1 MCYHNVY
8 MDKFSISNANGSFIQ
23 RGAAF
28 MSGMKLARRLV
39 VALTISSFMLGTA
52 GNTYGASR
60 VNLDRNDTVY
70 NNVSE
75 DFEPVKSEPRY
86 SDDAI
91 KVGYIVVGDDEM
103 LLDDQT
109 MGYIRRMLNAKFP
122 GTRYPSKRITDERP
136 RFEMGRRNFG
146 NKYEVTEAH
155 DVLMKEFEKLENMYE
170 RMPERYMNSR
180 SRWNTSSSG
189 INLGFGWNKASS
201 SASSSAS
208 ASSGSDSS
216 SASGAASGSGDGIF
230 RNFNIGVDVGGGTTH
245 VEDSNLVEGYDSL
258 GADNSYNFTEHLS
271 TLPKEDY
278 VRFARELQ
286 AEGLSNYDYLLMFN
300 IHGVNRQVKGKAL
313 GKSMWSDYRVTVR
326 AIDVNTGEYID
337 RAEYLKRGYSGSGS
351 FNSPSWRRGMRRAII
366 DGMVECFDN
375 IPIGKYSV
383 CDNPYC
389 ARRQEEIHTQEVF
402 GKINRHCVKHC
413 NDKTVCYDHMVDY
426 THDADLPGGY
436 IDHSHEHID

>member
-1 MCYHNVY
+1 
-8 MDKFSISNANGSFIQ
+8 
-23 RGAAF
+23 
-28 MSGMKLARRLV
+28 
-39 VALTISSFMLGTA
+39 MLGTA
-52 GNTYGASR
+52 GNSYGASR

-75 DFEPVKSEPRY
+75 YFEPVKSDY
-86 SDDAI
+86 QYQNDAI
-91 KVGYIVVGDDEM
+91 KIGYIVVGDDEM

-122 GTRYPSKRITDERP
+122 GTRYPTKRITDEHMKY
-136 RFEMGRRNFG
+136 EMGRRNFG
-146 NKYEVTEAH
+146 DKYVVIEAH

-170 RMPERYMNSR
+170 RMPIDDKKDIIQWGDDGKATTYV
-180 SRWNTSSSG
+180 SG
-189 INLGFGWNKASS
+189 TYGEN
-201 SASSSAS
+201 
-208 ASSGSDSS
+208 
-216 SASGAASGSGDGIF
+216 
-230 RNFNIGVDVGGGTTH
+230 
-245 VEDSNLVEGYDSL
+245 DSL
-258 GADNSYNFTEHLS
+258 GNDNRYNFTKHLS

-286 AEGLSNYDYLLMFN
+286 AQGMSDYDYLLMFN
-300 IHGVNRQVKGKAL
+300 IHSVNQQVKKKFITA
-313 GKSMWSDYRVTVR
+313 SRWSDFRITVR
-326 AIDVNTGEYID
+326 AINVNTGEYID
-337 RAEYLKRGYSGSGS
+337 RAEYLKRGYSGSGRGS
-351 FNSPSWRRGMRRAII
+351 SPSWRRGMRRAIV

-389 ARRQEEIHTQEVF
+389 PRRQEELHTQEVF

-413 NDKTVCYDHMVDY
+413 HDKTVCYDHMVDY

>member
-1 MCYHNVY
+1 
-8 MDKFSISNANGSFIQ
+8 
-23 RGAAF
+23 
-28 MSGMKLARRLV
+28 MSRMNLTKRLI
-39 VALTISSFMLGTA
+39 VALTIGSFMFGTA

-60 VNLDRNDTVY
+60 VNLDRTDTVY

-75 DFEPVKSEPRY
+75 YFEPVKSEAKY
-86 SDDAI
+86 NYTDDAI
-91 KVGYIVVGDDEM
+91 KIGYIVVGDDEM

-122 GTRYPSKRITDERP
+122 GTRFPTKRMTDERQ
-136 RFEMGRRNFG
+136 RYEMGRRNFG
-146 NKYEVTEAH
+146 DKYTVSEAH

-170 RMPERYMNSR
+170 RMPEREAHSVSR
-180 SRWNTSSSG
+180 NTYANNG
-189 INLGFGWNKASS
+189 INLGFGYASG
-201 SASSSAS
+201 SADASAS
-208 ASSGSDSS
+208 AGASSDTVSGGGNGDSTARSYNIGLNVGDSS
-216 SASGAASGSGDGIF
+216 TTT
-230 RNFNIGVDVGGGTTH
+230 VTDVT
-245 VEDSNLVEGYDSL
+245 EGYDSL
-258 GADNSYNFTEHLS
+258 GKDNRYNFTEHLS

-351 FNSPSWRRGMRRAII
+351 FNSPSWRRGMRRAIV

-389 ARRQEEIHTQEVF
+389 ARRQEELHDQEVF
-402 GKINRHCVKHC
+402 GKVNRHCVKHC
-413 NDKTVCYDHMVDY
+413 HDKTVCYDHMVDY
-426 THDADLPGGY
+426 QHDADLPGGY

>member
-1 MCYHNVY
+1 M
-8 MDKFSISNANGSFIQ
+8 SRISFAK
-23 RGAAF
+23 R
-28 MSGMKLARRLV
+28 LAV
-39 VALTISSFMLGTA
+39 MLTVGGFLMGTA
-52 GNTYGASR
+52 GNSYGASR

-75 DFEPVKSEPRY
+75 YFEPVKSDY
-86 SDDAI
+86 QYQDDAVKI
-91 KVGYIVVGDDEM
+91 GYIVVGDDEM

-122 GTRYPSKRITDERP
+122 GTRYPTKRITDEHMKY
-136 RFEMGRRNFG
+136 EMGRRNFG
-146 NKYEVTEAH
+146 DKYVVTEAH

-170 RMPERYMNSR
+170 RIPVYGQKDTTQSQGNY
-180 SRWNTSSSG
+180 T
-189 INLGFGWNKASS
+189 ASYGS
-201 SASSSAS
+201 NAS
-208 ASSGSDSS
+208 AGEYS
-216 SASGAASGSGDGIF
+216 
-230 RNFNIGVDVGGGTTH
+230 TTH
-245 VEDSNLVEGYDSL
+245 SAKSQGENDSL
-258 GADNSYNFTEHLS
+258 GNDNSYNFTKHLS

-286 AEGLSNYDYLLMFN
+286 AQGMSDYDYLLMFN
-300 IHGVNRQVKGKAL
+300 IHSVNQQVKKKFISA
-313 GKSMWSDYRVTVR
+313 SMWSDFRIIVR
-326 AIDVNTGEYID
+326 AINVNTGEYID
-337 RAEYLKRGYSGSGS
+337 RAEYLKRGYSGSDGL
-351 FNSPSWRRGMRRAII
+351 FNSPSWRRGMRRAIV

-389 ARRQEEIHTQEVF
+389 PRRQEELRTQEVF

-413 NDKTVCYDHMVDY
+413 HDKTVCYDHMVDY

>member
-1 MCYHNVY
+1 
-8 MDKFSISNANGSFIQ
+8 
-23 RGAAF
+23 
-28 MSGMKLARRLV
+28 MSRMNFAKRLAV
-39 VALTISSFMLGTA
+39 MLTVGGFLMGTA
-52 GNTYGASR
+52 GNSYGASR

-75 DFEPVKSEPRY
+75 YFEPVKSDY
-86 SDDAI
+86 QYQDDAVKI
-91 KVGYIVVGDDEM
+91 GYIVVGDDEM

-122 GTRYPSKRITDERP
+122 GTRYPTKRITDEHMKY
-136 RFEMGRRNFG
+136 EMGRRNFG
-146 NKYEVTEAH
+146 DKYVVTEAH

-170 RMPERYMNSR
+170 RIPVYGQKDTTQSQGNYAAYYGS
-180 SRWNTSSSG
+180 N
-189 INLGFGWNKASS
+189 
-201 SASSSAS
+201 AS
-208 ASSGSDSS
+208 AGEYS
-216 SASGAASGSGDGIF
+216 
-230 RNFNIGVDVGGGTTH
+230 TTH
-245 VEDSNLVEGYDSL
+245 SAKSQGENDSL
-258 GADNSYNFTEHLS
+258 GNDNSYNFTKHLS

-286 AEGLSNYDYLLMFN
+286 AQGMSDYDYLLMFN
-300 IHGVNRQVKGKAL
+300 IHSVNQQVKKKFISA
-313 GKSMWSDYRVTVR
+313 SMWSDFRIIVR
-326 AIDVNTGEYID
+326 AINVNTGEYID
-337 RAEYLKRGYSGSGS
+337 RAEYLKRGYSGSDGL
-351 FNSPSWRRGMRRAII
+351 FNSPSWRRGMRRAIV

-389 ARRQEEIHTQEVF
+389 PRRQEELRTQEVF

-413 NDKTVCYDHMVDY
+413 HDKTVCYDHMVDY

>member
-1 MCYHNVY
+1 MSR
-8 MDKFSISNANGSFIQ
+8 MSFAK
-23 RGAAF
+23 R
-28 MSGMKLARRLV
+28 LAV
-39 VALTISSFMLGTA
+39 MLTVGGFLMGTA
-52 GNTYGASR
+52 GNSYGASR

-75 DFEPVKSEPRY
+75 YFEPVKSDY
-86 SDDAI
+86 QYQDDAVKI
-91 KVGYIVVGDDEM
+91 GYIVVGDDEM

-122 GTRYPSKRITDERP
+122 GTRYPTKRITDEHMKY
-136 RFEMGRRNFG
+136 EMGRRNFG
-146 NKYEVTEAH
+146 DKYVVTEAH

-170 RMPERYMNSR
+170 RIPVYGQKDTEQWQTNYTNYDTNYYGSNV
-180 SRWNTSSSG
+180 STGEYNTNHSAKSQG
-189 INLGFGWNKASS
+189 ENDPLGN
-201 SASSSAS
+201 
-208 ASSGSDSS
+208 
-216 SASGAASGSGDGIF
+216 
-230 RNFNIGVDVGGGTTH
+230 
-245 VEDSNLVEGYDSL
+245 
-258 GADNSYNFTEHLS
+258 DNSYNFTKHLS

-286 AEGLSNYDYLLMFN
+286 AQGMSDYDYLLMFN
-300 IHGVNRQVKGKAL
+300 IKLVNRQIKKKPF
-313 GKSMWSDYRVTVR
+313 GKSMWSDFRVTVR
-326 AIDVNTGEYID
+326 AINVNTGEYID
-337 RAEYLKRGYSGSGS
+337 RAEYLKRGYSGSGKFS
-351 FNSPSWRRGMRRAII
+351 SPSWRRGMRRAIV

-389 ARRQEEIHTQEVF
+389 PRRQEELRTQEVF

-413 NDKTVCYDHMVDY
+413 HDKTVCYDHMVDY

>member
-1 MCYHNVY
+1 MSR
-8 MDKFSISNANGSFIQ
+8 MSFAK
-23 RGAAF
+23 R
-28 MSGMKLARRLV
+28 LAV
-39 VALTISSFMLGTA
+39 MLTVGGFLMGTA
-52 GNTYGASR
+52 GNSYGASR

-75 DFEPVKSEPRY
+75 YFEPVKSDY
-86 SDDAI
+86 QYQDDAVKI
-91 KVGYIVVGDDEM
+91 GYIVVGDDEM

-122 GTRYPSKRITDERP
+122 GTRYPTKRITDEHMKY
-136 RFEMGRRNFG
+136 EMGRRNFG
-146 NKYEVTEAH
+146 DKYVVTEAH

-170 RMPERYMNSR
+170 RIPVYGQKDTEQWQTNYTNYDTNYYGSNY
-180 SRWNTSSSG
+180 SSNVSTGEYNT
-189 INLGFGWNKASS
+189 NH
-201 SASSSAS
+201 SAKSQ
-208 ASSGSDSS
+208 GE
-216 SASGAASGSGDGIF
+216 
-230 RNFNIGVDVGGGTTH
+230 N
-245 VEDSNLVEGYDSL
+245 DSL
-258 GADNSYNFTEHLS
+258 GNDNSYNFTKHLS

-286 AEGLSNYDYLLMFN
+286 AQGLSDYDYLIMFN
-300 IHGVNRQVKGKAL
+300 IHGVNQQVKNKFF
-313 GKSMWSDYRVTVR
+313 GKSMWNDFRVSVR
-326 AIDVNTGEYID
+326 AINVNTGEYID
-337 RAEYLKRGYSGSGS
+337 RAEYLKRGYSGSGKFS
-351 FNSPSWRRGMRRAII
+351 SPSWRRGMRRAIV

-389 ARRQEEIHTQEVF
+389 PRRQEELRTQEVF

-413 NDKTVCYDHMVDY
+413 HDKTVCYDHMVDY

>member
-1 MCYHNVY
+1 MSR
-8 MDKFSISNANGSFIQ
+8 MSFAK
-23 RGAAF
+23 R
-28 MSGMKLARRLV
+28 LAV
-39 VALTISSFMLGTA
+39 MLTVGGFLMGTA
-52 GNTYGASR
+52 GNSYGASR

-75 DFEPVKSEPRY
+75 YFEPVKSDY
-86 SDDAI
+86 QYQDDAVKI
-91 KVGYIVVGDDEM
+91 GYIVVGDDEM

-122 GTRYPSKRITDERP
+122 GTRYPTKRITDEHMKY
-136 RFEMGRRNFG
+136 EMGRRNFG
-146 NKYEVTEAH
+146 DKYVVTEAH

-170 RMPERYMNSR
+170 RIPVYGQKDTEQWQTNYTNYDTNYYGSNY
-180 SRWNTSSSG
+180 SSNVSTGEYNTNHSAKSQG
-189 INLGFGWNKASS
+189 ENDPLGN
-201 SASSSAS
+201 
-208 ASSGSDSS
+208 
-216 SASGAASGSGDGIF
+216 
-230 RNFNIGVDVGGGTTH
+230 
-245 VEDSNLVEGYDSL
+245 
-258 GADNSYNFTEHLS
+258 DNSYNFTKHLS

-286 AEGLSNYDYLLMFN
+286 AQGMSDYDYLLMFN
-300 IHGVNRQVKGKAL
+300 IKLVNRQIKKKPF
-313 GKSMWSDYRVTVR
+313 GKSMWSDFRVTVR
-326 AIDVNTGEYID
+326 AINVNTGEYID
-337 RAEYLKRGYSGSGS
+337 RAEYLKRGYSGSGKFS
-351 FNSPSWRRGMRRAII
+351 SPSWRRGMRRAIV

-389 ARRQEEIHTQEVF
+389 PRRQEELRTQEVF

-413 NDKTVCYDHMVDY
+413 HDKTVCYDHMVDY

>member
-1 MCYHNVY
+1 
-8 MDKFSISNANGSFIQ
+8 
-23 RGAAF
+23 
-28 MSGMKLARRLV
+28 MSRMNFAKRLAIM
-39 VALTISSFMLGTA
+39 LTVGGFLLGTD
-52 GNTYGASR
+52 GNSYGASR

-75 DFEPVKSEPRY
+75 YFEPVKSDY
-86 SDDAI
+86 QYQDDAI
-91 KVGYIVVGDDEM
+91 KIGYIVVGDDEM

-122 GTRYPSKRITDERP
+122 GTRYPTKRITDEHMKY
-136 RFEMGRRNFG
+136 EMGRRNFG
-146 NKYEVTEAH
+146 DKYVVTEAH

-170 RMPERYMNSR
+170 RMPIDDKKDIIQWGDDGKATTYV
-180 SRWNTSSSG
+180 
-189 INLGFGWNKASS
+189 LGTYGEN
-201 SASSSAS
+201 
-208 ASSGSDSS
+208 
-216 SASGAASGSGDGIF
+216 
-230 RNFNIGVDVGGGTTH
+230 
-245 VEDSNLVEGYDSL
+245 DSL
-258 GADNSYNFTEHLS
+258 GNDNRYNFTKHLS

-286 AEGLSNYDYLLMFN
+286 AQGMSDYDYLLMFN
-300 IHGVNRQVKGKAL
+300 IKLVNRQIKKKPF
-313 GKSMWSDYRVTVR
+313 GKSMWSDFRVTVR
-326 AIDVNTGEYID
+326 AINVNTGEYID
-337 RAEYLKRGYSGSGS
+337 RAEYLKRGYSGSGRGS
-351 FNSPSWRRGMRRAII
+351 SPSWRRGMRRAIV

-389 ARRQEEIHTQEVF
+389 PRRQEELHTQEVF

-413 NDKTVCYDHMVDY
+413 HDKTVCYDHMVDY

>member
-1 MCYHNVY
+1 
-8 MDKFSISNANGSFIQ
+8 
-23 RGAAF
+23 
-28 MSGMKLARRLV
+28 MSRMNLTKRLI
-39 VALTISSFMLGTA
+39 VALTIGSFMFGTA

-60 VNLDRNDTVY
+60 VNLDRTDTVY

-75 DFEPVKSEPRY
+75 YFEPVKSEAKY
-86 SDDAI
+86 NYTDDAI
-91 KVGYIVVGDDEM
+91 KIGYIVVGDDET

-122 GTRYPSKRITDERP
+122 GTRYPAKRITDERQSY
-136 RFEMGRRNFG
+136 EIGRRNFG
-146 NKYEVTEAH
+146 DKYIVTEAH
-155 DVLMKEFEKLENMYE
+155 DVLMKEFEKLESMYE
-170 RMPERYMNSR
+170 RIPTYRSGYNS
-180 SRWNTSSSG
+180 SYSSDSKTASIGGYSGTSSNGNYSSNSTTDND
-189 INLGFGWNKASS
+189 NLGN
-201 SASSSAS
+201 
-208 ASSGSDSS
+208 
-216 SASGAASGSGDGIF
+216 
-230 RNFNIGVDVGGGTTH
+230 
-245 VEDSNLVEGYDSL
+245 
-258 GADNSYNFTEHLS
+258 DNTYNFTQHLS

-351 FNSPSWRRGMRRAII
+351 FNSPSWRRGMRRAIV

-389 ARRQEEIHTQEVF
+389 ARRQEELHDQEVF
-402 GKINRHCVKHC
+402 GKVNRHCVKHC
-413 NDKTVCYDHMVDY
+413 HDKTVCYDHMVDY
-426 THDADLPGGY
+426 QHDADLPGGY

>member
-1 MCYHNVY
+1 MSR
-8 MDKFSISNANGSFIQ
+8 MSFAK
-23 RGAAF
+23 R
-28 MSGMKLARRLV
+28 LAV
-39 VALTISSFMLGTA
+39 MLTVGGFLMGTA
-52 GNTYGASR
+52 GNSYGASR

-75 DFEPVKSEPRY
+75 YFEPVKSDY
-86 SDDAI
+86 QYQDDAVKI
-91 KVGYIVVGDDEM
+91 GYIVVGDDEM

-122 GTRYPSKRITDERP
+122 GTRYPTKRITDEHMKY
-136 RFEMGRRNFG
+136 EMGRRNFG
-146 NKYEVTEAH
+146 DKYVVTEAH

-170 RMPERYMNSR
+170 RIPVYGQKDTEQWQTNYTNYDTNYYGSNY
-180 SRWNTSSSG
+180 SSNVSTGEYNTNHSAKSQG
-189 INLGFGWNKASS
+189 ENDPLGN
-201 SASSSAS
+201 
-208 ASSGSDSS
+208 
-216 SASGAASGSGDGIF
+216 
-230 RNFNIGVDVGGGTTH
+230 
-245 VEDSNLVEGYDSL
+245 
-258 GADNSYNFTEHLS
+258 DNSYNFTKHLS

-286 AEGLSNYDYLLMFN
+286 AQGLSDYDYLIMFN
-300 IHGVNRQVKGKAL
+300 IHGVNQQVKNKFF
-313 GKSMWSDYRVTVR
+313 GKSMWNDFRVSVR
-326 AIDVNTGEYID
+326 AINVNTGEYID
-337 RAEYLKRGYSGSGS
+337 RAEYLKRGYSGSGKFS
-351 FNSPSWRRGMRRAII
+351 SPSWRRGMRRAIV

-389 ARRQEEIHTQEVF
+389 PRRQEELRTQEVF

-413 NDKTVCYDHMVDY
+413 HDKTVCYDHMVDY

>member
-1 MCYHNVY
+1 MSR
-8 MDKFSISNANGSFIQ
+8 MSF
-23 RGAAF
+23 A
-28 MSGMKLARRLV
+28 KRLTV
-39 VALTISSFMLGTA
+39 MLTVGGFLMGTA
-52 GNTYGASR
+52 GNSYGESR

-75 DFEPVKSEPRY
+75 YFEPVKSDY
-86 SDDAI
+86 QYQDDAVKI
-91 KVGYIVVGDDEM
+91 GYIVVGDDEM

-122 GTRYPSKRITDERP
+122 GTRYPTKRITDEHMKY
-136 RFEMGRRNFG
+136 EMGRRNFG
-146 NKYEVTEAH
+146 DKYVVTEAH

-170 RMPERYMNSR
+170 RMPERYMKSQNR
-180 SRWNTSSSG
+180 YQSSHTG
-189 INLGFGWNKASS
+189 INLGFGWDKF
-201 SASSSAS
+201 SSSAS
-208 ASSGSDSS
+208 ASASGSSS
-216 SASGAASGSGDGIF
+216 GNSASGSGDGDGIGRTF
-230 RNFNIGVDVGGGTTH
+230 SVGVDIGGGTTT
-245 VEDSNLVEGYDSL
+245 VENSNLVEGYDSL
-258 GADNSYNFTEHLS
+258 GADNSYNYTAHLS

-286 AEGLSNYDYLLMFN
+286 AQGLSDYDYLIMFN
-300 IHGVNRQVKGKAL
+300 IHGVNQQVKNKFF
-313 GKSMWSDYRVTVR
+313 GKSMWNDFRVSVR
-326 AIDVNTGEYID
+326 AINVNTGEYID
-337 RAEYLKRGYSGSGS
+337 RAEYLKRGYSGSGKFS
-351 FNSPSWRRGMRRAII
+351 SPSWRRGMRRAIV

-389 ARRQEEIHTQEVF
+389 PRRQEELRTQEVF

-413 NDKTVCYDHMVDY
+413 HDKTVCYDHMVDY

>member
-1 MCYHNVY
+1 MSR
-8 MDKFSISNANGSFIQ
+8 MSFAK
-23 RGAAF
+23 R
-28 MSGMKLARRLV
+28 LAV
-39 VALTISSFMLGTA
+39 MLTVGGFLMGTA
-52 GNTYGASR
+52 GNSYGASR

-75 DFEPVKSEPRY
+75 YFEPVKSDY
-86 SDDAI
+86 QHQDDAVKI
-91 KVGYIVVGDDEM
+91 GYIVVGDDEM

-122 GTRYPSKRITDERP
+122 GTRYPTKRITDEHMKY
-136 RFEMGRRNFG
+136 EMGRRNFG
-146 NKYEVTEAH
+146 DKYVVTEAH

-170 RMPERYMNSR
+170 RIPVYGQKDTEQWQTNYTNYDTNYYGSNY
-180 SRWNTSSSG
+180 SSNVSTGEYNTNHSAKSQG
-189 INLGFGWNKASS
+189 ENDPLGN
-201 SASSSAS
+201 
-208 ASSGSDSS
+208 
-216 SASGAASGSGDGIF
+216 
-230 RNFNIGVDVGGGTTH
+230 
-245 VEDSNLVEGYDSL
+245 
-258 GADNSYNFTEHLS
+258 DNSYNFTKHLS

-286 AEGLSNYDYLLMFN
+286 AQGMSDYDYLLMFN
-300 IHGVNRQVKGKAL
+300 IKLVNRQIKKKPF
-313 GKSMWSDYRVTVR
+313 GKSMWSDFRVTVR
-326 AIDVNTGEYID
+326 AINVNTGEYID
-337 RAEYLKRGYSGSGS
+337 RAEYLKRGYSGSDGL
-351 FNSPSWRRGMRRAII
+351 FNSPSWRRGMRRAIV

-389 ARRQEEIHTQEVF
+389 PRRQEELRTQEVF

-413 NDKTVCYDHMVDY
+413 HDKTVCYDHMVDY

>member
-1 MCYHNVY
+1 MSR
-8 MDKFSISNANGSFIQ
+8 KSFAK
-23 RGAAF
+23 R
-28 MSGMKLARRLV
+28 LAV
-39 VALTISSFMLGTA
+39 MLTVGGFLMGTA
-52 GNTYGASR
+52 GNSYGASR

-75 DFEPVKSEPRY
+75 YFEPVKSDY
-86 SDDAI
+86 QYQDDAVKI
-91 KVGYIVVGDDEM
+91 GYIVVGDDEM

-122 GTRYPSKRITDERP
+122 GTRYPTKRITDEHMKY
-136 RFEMGRRNFG
+136 EMGRRNFG
-146 NKYEVTEAH
+146 DKYVVTEAH

-170 RMPERYMNSR
+170 RIPVYGQKDTEQWQTNYTNYDTNYYGSNY
-180 SRWNTSSSG
+180 SSNVSTGEYNTNHSAKSQG
-189 INLGFGWNKASS
+189 ENDPLGN
-201 SASSSAS
+201 
-208 ASSGSDSS
+208 
-216 SASGAASGSGDGIF
+216 
-230 RNFNIGVDVGGGTTH
+230 
-245 VEDSNLVEGYDSL
+245 
-258 GADNSYNFTEHLS
+258 DNSYNFTKHLS

-286 AEGLSNYDYLLMFN
+286 AQGMSDYDYLLMFN
-300 IHGVNRQVKGKAL
+300 IKLVNRQIKKKPF
-313 GKSMWSDYRVTVR
+313 GKSMWSDFRVTVR
-326 AIDVNTGEYID
+326 AINVNTGEYID
-337 RAEYLKRGYSGSGS
+337 RAEYLKRGYSGSGKFS
-351 FNSPSWRRGMRRAII
+351 SPSWRRGMRRAIV

-389 ARRQEEIHTQEVF
+389 PRRQEELRTQEVF

-413 NDKTVCYDHMVDY
+413 HDKTVCYDHMVDY

>member
-1 MCYHNVY
+1 MSR
-8 MDKFSISNANGSFIQ
+8 MSFAK
-23 RGAAF
+23 R
-28 MSGMKLARRLV
+28 LAV
-39 VALTISSFMLGTA
+39 MLTVGGFLMGTA
-52 GNTYGASR
+52 GNSYGASR

-75 DFEPVKSEPRY
+75 YFEPVKSDY
-86 SDDAI
+86 QYQDDAVKI
-91 KVGYIVVGDDEM
+91 GYIVVGDDEM

-122 GTRYPSKRITDERP
+122 GTRYPTKRITDEHMKY
-136 RFEMGRRNFG
+136 EMGRRNFG
-146 NKYEVTEAH
+146 DKYVVTEAH

-170 RMPERYMNSR
+170 RIPVYGQKDTAQSQGNYTAYYGS
-180 SRWNTSSSG
+180 N
-189 INLGFGWNKASS
+189 
-201 SASSSAS
+201 AS
-208 ASSGSDSS
+208 AGEYS
-216 SASGAASGSGDGIF
+216 
-230 RNFNIGVDVGGGTTH
+230 TTH
-245 VEDSNLVEGYDSL
+245 SAKSQGENDSL
-258 GADNSYNFTEHLS
+258 GNDNSYNFTKHLS

-286 AEGLSNYDYLLMFN
+286 AQGMSDYDYLLMFN
-300 IHGVNRQVKGKAL
+300 IHSVNQQVKKKFISA
-313 GKSMWSDYRVTVR
+313 SMWSDFRITVR
-326 AIDVNTGEYID
+326 AINVNTGEYID
-337 RAEYLKRGYSGSGS
+337 RAEYLKRGYSGSDGL
-351 FNSPSWRRGMRRAII
+351 FNSPSWRRGMRRAIV

-389 ARRQEEIHTQEVF
+389 PRRQEELRTQEVF

-413 NDKTVCYDHMVDY
+413 HDKTVCYDHMVDY

>member
-1 MCYHNVY
+1 MSR
-8 MDKFSISNANGSFIQ
+8 MSFAK
-23 RGAAF
+23 R
-28 MSGMKLARRLV
+28 LAV
-39 VALTISSFMLGTA
+39 MLTVGGFLMGTA
-52 GNTYGASR
+52 GNSYGASR

-75 DFEPVKSEPRY
+75 YFEPVKSDY
-86 SDDAI
+86 QYQDDAVKI
-91 KVGYIVVGDDEM
+91 GYIVVGDDEM

-122 GTRYPSKRITDERP
+122 GTRYPTKRITDEHMKY
-136 RFEMGRRNFG
+136 EMGRRNFG
-146 NKYEVTEAH
+146 DKYVVTEAH

-170 RMPERYMNSR
+170 RIPVYGQKDTEQWQTNYTNYDTNYYGSNY
-180 SRWNTSSSG
+180 SSNVSTGEYNTNHSAKSQG
-189 INLGFGWNKASS
+189 ENDPLGN
-201 SASSSAS
+201 
-208 ASSGSDSS
+208 
-216 SASGAASGSGDGIF
+216 
-230 RNFNIGVDVGGGTTH
+230 
-245 VEDSNLVEGYDSL
+245 
-258 GADNSYNFTEHLS
+258 DNSYNFTKHLS

-286 AEGLSNYDYLLMFN
+286 AQGMSDYDYLLMFN
-300 IHGVNRQVKGKAL
+300 IKLVNRQIKKKPF
-313 GKSMWSDYRVTVR
+313 GKSMWSDFRVTVR
-326 AIDVNTGEYID
+326 AINVNTGEYID
-337 RAEYLKRGYSGSGS
+337 RAEYLKRGYSGSDGL
-351 FNSPSWRRGMRRAII
+351 FNSPSWRRGMRRAIV

-389 ARRQEEIHTQEVF
+389 PRRQEELRTQEVF

-413 NDKTVCYDHMVDY
+413 HDKTVCYDHMVDY